1 MTLSYTIL
9 RKDVE
14 DIIDGLEEVVKT
26 DHEYENINTLVE
38 YVILTLGCIYPREIW

>member
-26 DHEYENINTLVE
+26 DHEYENIKHSCRICNINSRM
-38 YVILTLGCIYPREIW
+38 YIP